1 MLLKSIVKTSL
12 FAALQLGLMMQAS
25 AQEAVQATTVQGNS
39 ANASDSA
46 VGTSAAD
53 FPAAGKAVEVVFGDA
68 IIDLNFKD
76 LNTLSIFCRSGI
88 FKGITETVQYTAVK
102 IRPQVYMVYW
112 HEPESKLN
120 VVHVEDFEHGTVY
133 TNVSYPDG
141 TFVHFK
147 GTIKIVGKA
156 K

>member
-1 MLLKSIVKTSL
+1 MLLKSYVKIVFFVT
-12 FAALQLGLMMQAS
+12 LQLGLALQAS
-25 AQEAVQATTVQGNS
+25 AQEAAQSAAQADNVI
-39 ANASDSA
+39 DSA
-46 VGTSAAD
+46 VGPSAAD

-76 LNTLSIFCRSGI
+76 LTTLSIYCRSGI
-88 FKGITETVQYTAVK
+88 FKGITEVVQYTAVK

-112 HEPESKLN
+112 HEPDSKLN

-141 TFVHFK
+141 KFVHFK
-147 GTIKIVGKA
+147 GTIKIVGDA

>member
-1 MLLKSIVKTSL
+1 MLKIAL
-12 FAALQLGLMMQAS
+12 FTAFQLGLVAQAS
-25 AQEAVQATTVQGNS
+25 AQDAAQGLAAAGKSSDAASVALAS
-39 ANASDSA
+39 AS
-46 VGTSAAD
+46 D

-76 LNTLSIFCRSGI
+76 LGTLSIFCRSGI

-102 IRPQVYMVYW
+102 IRPHVYMAYW

-147 GTIKIVGKA
+147 GSIKIVGNA

>member
-1 MLLKSIVKTSL
+1 MLLKSFVKIAFIAT
-12 FAALQLGLMMQAS
+12 LQLGLAVSAS
-25 AQEAVQATTVQGNS
+25 AQEAAQAGSVN
-39 ANASDSA
+39 DSA
-46 VGTSAAD
+46 VGPSAAD
-53 FPAAGKAVEVVFGDA
+53 YPAAGKAMEVVFGDA

-76 LNTLSIFCRSGI
+76 LNTLSIYCRSGI
-88 FKGITETVQYTAVK
+88 FKGITEVVQYTAVK

-112 HEPESKLN
+112 HEPDSKLN

-141 TFVHFK
+141 KLVNFK
-147 GTIKIVGKA
+147 GTMKIVGNA

>member
-1 MLLKSIVKTSL
+1 MLLKSIVRTSL
-12 FAALQLGLMMQAS
+12 FAALQLGLVLQVS
-25 AQEAVQATTVQGNS
+25 AKDATQNAATQDSVANTAVSTAVV
-39 ANASDSA
+39 SD
-46 VGTSAAD
+46 AD

-76 LNTLSIFCRSGI
+76 LTTLSIFCRSGI

-133 TNVSYPDG
+133 TNVTYPDG
-141 TFVHFK
+141 KFVHFK
-147 GTIKIVGKA
+147 GTIKIVGNA

>member
-1 MLLKSIVKTSL
+1 MLLKSIVKTAL
-12 FAALQLGLMMQAS
+12 FSALQLGLLMQAS
-25 AQEAVQATTVQGNS
+25 AEEAAQTMAPAAV
-39 ANASDSA
+39 SDSA
-46 VGTSAAD
+46 VGPSAAD

-76 LNTLSIFCRSGI
+76 LNILSIYCRSGI

-112 HEPESKLN
+112 HEPDSKLN
-120 VVHVEDFEHGTVY
+120 VVHVEDFEHGTVH
-133 TNVSYPDG
+133 TNVAYPDG
-141 TFVHFK
+141 KFVHFK
-147 GTIKIVGKA
+147 GSIKIVGNA